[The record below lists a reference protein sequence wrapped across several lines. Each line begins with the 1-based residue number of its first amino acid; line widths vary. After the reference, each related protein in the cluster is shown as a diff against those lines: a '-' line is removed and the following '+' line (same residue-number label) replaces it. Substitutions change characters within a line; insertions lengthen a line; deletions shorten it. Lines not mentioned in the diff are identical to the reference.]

1 MQVNKN
7 LEDIFYK
14 YLVASPS
21 SKNYPKRLTKII
33 TFFISK
39 GRFLE
44 ARFYLDQLEKTHSE
58 NIISIRLGYKLAI
71 ALFDNQRVIKYDN
84 LLYLNRKNELELEW
98 YRLQYYYSVNNIPQ
112 IIGCLKFLLLNKMLD
127 SIYME
132 TILQIVWNIRNYEI
146 ASMVQE
152 YAVRN
157 RLIFDVQMDK
167 MIRDIVL
174 EKLRDSLV
182 EYKNV

>member
-1 MQVNKN
+1 MNIELDDVFKKYLETNSSSRNYAKN
-7 LEDIFYK
+7 L
-14 YLVASPS
+14 
-21 SKNYPKRLTKII
+21 TKLI

-71 ALFDNQRVIKYDN
+71 TLFDNKRVIKYDN
-84 LLYLNRKNELELEW
+84 LLYINRKSDYLELEW

-112 IIGCLKFLLLNKMLD
+112 IIGCIKFLLLNKVLD
-127 SIYME
+127 RLYME

-146 ASMVQE
+146 ASMVKK
-152 YAVRN
+152 YAVKN
-157 RLIFDVQMDK
+157 RLILDVQMDK
-167 MIRDIVL
+167 MIRNIVL

>member
-1 MQVNKN
+1 MEPS
-7 LEDIFYK
+7 LEDIFNK
-14 YLVASPS
+14 YLSVAPS
-21 SKNYPKRLTKII
+21 NGKYAKKLTKLI

-44 ARFYLDQLEKTHSE
+44 ARFYLDQLEKTHSG

-71 ALFDNQRVIKYDN
+71 TLFDNQRVIKYDN
-84 LLYLNRKNELELEW
+84 LLYINRKSDLELEW

-112 IIGCLKFLLLNKMLD
+112 IIGCLKFLLLNKVLD
-127 SIYME
+127 RLYIE
-132 TILQIVWNIRNYEI
+132 TILQIVWKIRNYEI
-146 ASMVQE
+146 ASMVKK

-157 RLIFDVQMDK
+157 RLILDVQMDK
-167 MIRDIVL
+167 MIKNIVL

-182 EYKNV
+182 EHKNV

>member
-1 MQVNKN
+1 MEPS
-7 LEDIFYK
+7 LEDIFNK
-14 YLVASPS
+14 YLSVAPS
-21 SKNYPKRLTKII
+21 NGNYAKKLTKLI

-44 ARFYLDQLEKTHSE
+44 ARFYLDQLEKTHSG

-71 ALFDNQRVIKYDN
+71 TLFDNKRVIKYDN
-84 LLYLNRKNELELEW
+84 LLYINRKSDLELEW

-112 IIGCLKFLLLNKMLD
+112 IIGCIKFLLLNNALD
-127 SIYME
+127 RLYME

-146 ASMVQE
+146 ASMVKK
-152 YAVRN
+152 YAVKN
-157 RLIFDVQMDK
+157 RLILDVQMDK
-167 MIRDIVL
+167 MIRNIVL